1 MKMIVVIECSNSSTL
16 SSTDYYCQLDPWGGG
31 TGSNRFDV
39 IQLGN
44 LNLSA
49 GAFCMLDSTTY
60 EEHHDFYDG
69 ILGLGFKD
77 GEEDYLIMPEILALF
92 NKSVFVIWLADV
104 QIGKY
109 STDGVREARVFSGDS
124 YLTAAA
130 SDFHTIIASI
140 GAQFDYRVDEYVVEC
155 DQKATLP
162 DLIITIAEREF
173 HISAYEYLFESTA
186 GDGLCNLG
194 VYASGELEDPDVWEL
209 SEPFLRAHCV
219 AFDYDKKQI
228 GRSTTYQPDGRGF
241 AAEFA
246 NGTYAKDNFGIAS
259 LSIDGQIFGAASFI
273 YEVLTIPLD
282 GYLGLSWS
290 VDDSIPDVL
299 KGLTKHL
306 ESPMFTIFLKPLS
319 IGKYSDQRSYSA
331 LTYTAEDFLIVPTS
345 FLDQVIRQ
353 TGAVFDDYYGLY
365 YVECESISSLPN
377 MTISTKSSNF
387 PLSANQYISTGITV
401 ISFVFSFFWLL
412 PDFLLLD
419 EHHYR
424 QEHLIHLF
432 GDLTFHFCAFVS
444 YILCLRFGYISSGLL
459 HLTWLLRVFS
469 LLPIIL
475 STSYALIEHTDN
487 IPKINAPAFSFCL
500 SLAQFVA
507 SCALTVSFWLP
518 DVAHTNYQALDQML
532 RLSPAV
538 QTTVPTGVIIN
549 YLTVDIMRIRVFW
562 SYMRDLVICPI
573 FLSMFLLAQIVGY
586 FPASMGMIVLFVFM
600 AFNVLTS
607 KFAMRF
613 YRAQMNYKDARLKL
627 INDILNGIR
636 VLKLYGWETSMEKL
650 TEKARARELNEI
662 KKTIPFNSCLDAS
675 FDLGPI
681 VKMVLTPSIAFM
693 TLFLYGTVRVSIN
706 FLPQLFTC
714 IVTAFVSLKRLVE
727 FFNMEER
734 PPTSSILSPVL
745 EDNEIVHMENANF
758 SWTDKEEDF
767 SLRDITFNVKR
778 GELVAIWGKVGSG
791 KSTLLNALCHEIHNN
806 SGLCAIRPM
815 RTAYV
820 SQQAWIQNLTLRDN
834 ILFDSEFQPS
844 FYDHTLEAC
853 ALKYDLNTLPSGD
866 LTEIGEK
873 GINLSGGQKARVSLA
888 RAVYHQADFY
898 LLDDVLSAVDSH
910 VGEHIFNQAIG
921 PFGCLNKT
929 TRIVALN
936 STHFLN
942 QFDKII
948 CLSEGRITHF
958 GSYQS
963 LIDDPNSPIS
973 KHSVAADK
981 ATEFE
986 HMKTDNQ
993 NSQSSSDVE
1002 EKPRE
1007 KDELVEKENMSY
1019 GRVGYY
1025 VYWDYIKGFGVWTF
1039 ASFLFLLMGV
1049 SCSMTALANVYLAHW
1064 SSSVNE
1070 TSTTSLQNLEIYAGL
1085 GVGASVVFFIAYII
1099 QGLGGYYAS
1108 KVFHNDLTKT
1118 ILRAPMSDIDFID
1131 ANATPM
1137 ISGFFMSLE
1146 EICYSMLSVFIVIPY
1161 LIVVLLPYSIAFVIL
1176 VRFFNASF
1184 SQFRRMSTSALSKI
1198 CTTASEVYTGLAS
1211 VRVYGATGRFR
1222 SLLNNR
1228 IDQLTEANF
1237 VEQSTTAWMRIV
1249 LCMITN
1255 VLVFIFLIVG
1265 VWLSHRGMISA
1276 GLLAMIVNSSFSMS
1290 RMFANLALVF
1300 RSLETEIVSVERVKE
1315 YIAIERE
1322 PIWKP
1327 TKMAPLKKVANS
1339 RIEFQNVWLRYR
1351 EQDQPVLR
1359 DVNFVIQPGEKIAV
1373 VGRTG
1378 AGKTSLTSLLFRLI
1392 EPFEGEVRI
1401 GDVNISDYGTNLRR
1415 LLTIIPQDPVLFCG
1429 NLRSNLDPFEEHN
1442 DTELW
1447 SALRKAHLSDYVE
1460 NLNGKL
1466 NAEIAEGGSN
1476 LSVGQRQLVC
1486 LARALLRTTS
1496 ILVLDE
1502 ATAAVDLQTD
1512 ALIQETIRKN
1522 FADATIMTIAHR
1534 LHTIM
1539 DYQKVLVMES
1549 GEVREFDT
1557 IKKLINDNTSAF
1569 YKFAEKAGVLKH

>member
-1 MKMIVVIECSNSSTL
+1 MEKLLCTSELIPPINKTTPIWKVLTPCLIYSAIPLVSVGFSILTLLSLLISTVFV
-16 SSTDYYCQLDPWGGG
+16 
-31 TGSNRFDV
+31 RR
-39 IQLGN
+39 
-44 LNLSA
+44 SA
-49 GAFCMLDSTTY
+49 
-60 EEHHDFYDG
+60 
-69 ILGLGFKD
+69 LGF
-77 GEEDYLIMPEILALF
+77 
-92 NKSVFVIWLADV
+92 S
-104 QIGKY
+104 
-109 STDGVREARVFSGDS
+109 SSRAR
-124 YLTAAA
+124 
-130 SDFHTIIASI
+130 
-140 GAQFDYRVDEYVVEC
+140 
-155 DQKATLP
+155 
-162 DLIITIAEREF
+162 
-173 HISAYEYLFESTA
+173 
-186 GDGLCNLG
+186 
-194 VYASGELEDPDVWEL
+194 
-209 SEPFLRAHCV
+209 
-219 AFDYDKKQI
+219 
-228 GRSTTYQPDGRGF
+228 
-241 AAEFA
+241 
-246 NGTYAKDNFGIAS
+246 
-259 LSIDGQIFGAASFI
+259 
-273 YEVLTIPLD
+273 
-282 GYLGLSWS
+282 
-290 VDDSIPDVL
+290 L
-299 KGLTKHL
+299 K
-306 ESPMFTIFLKPLS
+306 
-319 IGKYSDQRSYSA
+319 
-331 LTYTAEDFLIVPTS
+331 
-345 FLDQVIRQ
+345 
-353 TGAVFDDYYGLY
+353 
-365 YVECESISSLPN
+365 
-377 MTISTKSSNF
+377 
-387 PLSANQYISTGITV
+387 TGITV

-518 DVAHTNYQALDQML
+518 DVAHTNYQALDQPLKVSSKSFGQRILYTYSVSLLYKSYRAKEVEYKDFWRCEKSQRTVSIREFIKNKKPKTVFGLLSLLLRVSFKNVINSIFGGIVMSSISFVSFYCIAVIIDVTTGEFPFWLAATTAFLPSLLMCIRQIAVNFSGVEGALAFFSIRSALKAMIYDKML

-562 SYMRDLVICPI
+562 SYMRDLVICPVII

-681 VKMVLTPSIAFM
+681 VATLATFYTFIVVEKMVLTPSIAFM

-1118 ILRAPMSDIDFID
+1118 ILRAPMCSFFDKTPLGRIMNRFSADIDFID